1 MTHAEQTM
9 VEELK
14 KYIAV
19 LENNNA
25 ELTKVLDEVMEE
37 NKKMIEL
44 LDGAISGA

>member
-1 MTHAEQTM
+1 MNQAEQTL

-25 ELTKVLDEVMEE
+25 ELTKMLDEVMEE
-37 NKKMIEL
+37 NNKMIEL
-44 LDGAISGA
+44 LDGVVNG